1 MQQPLIVPLLALTMA
16 NDYIVPPCHEQ
27 LSIVAEDHSYLVINK
42 PSGLLSVP
50 GRLAENSDSVINR
63 LLEKYDDIHI
73 AHRLDLDTSGLMVL
87 AKGKNA
93 LRELNWQFERRQTY
107 KEYTAVVYGLLEQ
120 DSGEIDLPLICD
132 WPNRPKQ
139 MVCHDTGKAAQTLFT
154 VLKRHPDTFQTRV
167 LLKPITGRS
176 HQLRVHMTALGH
188 PISGCDFYAHEAA
201 LKQAPRLL
209 LHASLLRF
217 SDPLSKQDVEIC
229 AAADF

>member
-1 MQQPLIVPLLALTMA
+1 MA

-27 LSIVAEDHSYLVINK
+27 LTVVAEDENYLVVNK

-50 GRLAENSDSVINR
+50 GRLEQNNDCVINR
-63 LLEKYDDIHI
+63 LLETYDDVHI
-73 AHRLDLDTSGLMVL
+73 AHRLDLDTSGLMVI
-87 AKGKNA
+87 AKGKDA

-107 KEYTAVVYGLLEQ
+107 KEYTAVVYGLMQE

-139 MVCHDTGKAAQTLFT
+139 MVCHDTGKSAQTLFT
-154 VLKRHPDTFQTRV
+154 VLARHRDSNQTRV

-176 HQLRVHMTALGH
+176 HQLRVHMCALGH
-188 PISGCDFYAHEAA
+188 PISGCDFYAHQEA

-217 SDPLSKQDVEIC
+217 SDPATKRDVEIC
-229 AAADF
+229 APADF